1 MVYFALQMQ
10 SSLLINCN
18 DSEKETGKRTD
29 KPKQSKGSKKEKKKD
44 QAEGKRHE

>member
-10 SSLLINCN
+10 SSLLINCK
-18 DSEKETGKRTD
+18 DSKKNGKRTD
-29 KPKQSKGSKKEKKKD
+29 KLKQSKGRKKKD